1 MKNSW
6 SVMIDEKPYAVQL
19 NNRQLLVNGEKVK
32 LKSYKKK
39 IGLLESLISE
49 EYEIPLGSKTAL
61 LVLQNMKSP
70 QLVIDNKDCATGEEY
85 VPLNM
90 PKWSYLFILLH
101 CVNFINGAIGCAFAV
116 VGIAATTAI
125 SANKKFNAAVKLVI
139 DLVILVLLFGVVF
152 GIAYSMRSLY

>member
-6 SVMIDEKPYAVQL
+6 SVVIDEKPYAVQL
-19 NNRQLLVNGEKVK
+19 NNRKLLINGEKVK

-101 CVNFINGAIGCAFAV
+101 FANFINGAIGCAFAI
-116 VGIAATTAI
+116 VGIAATTAV
-125 SANKKFNAAVKLVI
+125 SANKKFSAAVKLI
-139 DLVILVLLFGVVF
+139 LDLVILVLFFAITFGVAFAVV
-152 GIAYSMRSLY
+152 SL

>member
-19 NNRQLLVNGEKVK
+19 NNRKLLINGEKVK

-39 IGLLESLISE
+39 IGLLESLITE

-101 CVNFINGAIGCAFAV
+101 FANFINGAIGCCFAIA
-116 VGIAATTAI
+116 GIAATTAI
-125 SANKKFNAAVKLVI
+125 SANKKFSPMVKLVI
-139 DLVILVLLFGVVF
+139 DLVILVLFFAVTF
-152 GIAYSMRSLY
+152 GIGYAVYSL

>member
-6 SVMIDEKPYAVQL
+6 SVIIDEKNYNVQL
-19 NNRQLLVNGEKVK
+19 NNRKLVVNGEKVK

-39 IGLLESLISE
+39 IGLLESLICE
-49 EYEIPLGSKTAL
+49 EYEIPLGSKTGT

-90 PKWSYLFILLH
+90 PKWSYVFILLH
-101 CVNFINGAIGCAFAV
+101 FINFINGAIGCCFAI

-125 SANKKFNAAVKLVI
+125 SANKKFSAVVKLVL
-139 DLVILVLLFGVVF
+139 DLLILVLFFAATFGV
-152 GIAYSMRSLY
+152 AYFVLSL